1 MRSATCP
8 SARETAAVAAL
19 HPNRRRARTF
29 AIMTAPEIATWVL
42 RTGTAYAA
50 IGIAFAVYLLVRG
63 LARFDAAAA
72 HASWGFKLLIV
83 PGAVALWPLL
93 WRRVR
98 AGGPAAER
106 NAHDRA
112 AARAGR

>member
-1 MRSATCP
+1 MLNVLTFDPRKLLDPVSP
-8 SARETAAVAAL
+8 PL
-19 HPNRRRARTF
+19 RAQ
-29 AIMTAPEIATWVL
+29 A
-42 RTGTAYAA
+42 G
-50 IGIAFAVYLLVRG
+50 
-63 LARFDAAAA
+63 
-72 HASWGFKLLIV
+72 WGFKLLIV

>member
-1 MRSATCP
+1 V
-8 SARETAAVAAL
+8 TAA
-19 HPNRRRARTF
+19 
-29 AIMTAPEIATWVL
+29 EIATWVV
-42 RTGTAYAA
+42 RAGAAYA
-50 IGIAFAVYLLVRG
+50 GVGLAFAAYLLARG

-72 HASWGFKLLIV
+72 RAGWAFKLLIV

-106 NAHDRA
+106 NAHDRTVGKA
-112 AARAGR
+112 SR

>member
-1 MRSATCP
+1 V
-8 SARETAAVAAL
+8 TAAG
-19 HPNRRRARTF
+19 
-29 AIMTAPEIATWVL
+29 IATWVV
-42 RTGTAYAA
+42 RAGAAYAG
-50 IGIAFAVYLLVRG
+50 IGLVFAAYLLARG

-72 HASWGFKLLIV
+72 QAGWGFKLLIV